1 MIANAHPPLSAAI
14 LAGGR
19 STRMGVDKARLRLA
33 PDGPT
38 LIELVIAAVRAVADD
53 ITIVANDDRLAALGL
68 PIARDTVPN
77 TGALGGIEAAVAHAR
92 HDHCLVVA
100 CDMPFLAPSLL
111 RALAAA
117 PRDYD
122 VLAPRLT
129 VGANR
134 QGQSDGVYETLHA
147 IYGRAALP
155 AIRAQLAAG
164 HYRVIG
170 FFPEVRV
177 RAFPEERVRALDPAL
192 RSFFNANTPA
202 RLAEARALAGVA
214 PEMR

>member
-1 MIANAHPPLSAAI
+1 MSTLPPLSAAI
-14 LAGGR
+14 LAGGQ
-19 STRMGVDKARLRLA
+19 SARMGTDKARLRLR

-38 LIELVIAAVRAVADD
+38 LIELVLAAVRTVADD
-53 ITIVANDDRLAALGL
+53 VTIIANDERLAGLNL
-68 PIARDTVPN
+68 PIIPDNFPN

-100 CDMPFLAPSLL
+100 CDMPFLSPPLL
-111 RALAAA
+111 RALAAV

-147 IYGRAALP
+147 IYGKGALP
-155 AIRAQLAAG
+155 AIRVQLAEG
-164 HYRVIG
+164 RYRVIG
-170 FFPEVRV
+170 FFPQVRV
-177 RAFPEERVRALDPAL
+177 RAFPEERVHALDPVL
-192 RSFFNANTPA
+192 RSFFNANTPT